1 MLIEYEDLVEQLT
14 KFRLEVID
22 ALAGIDA
29 ELDALHKAVVTRQP
43 VLPEQLNRLR
53 AKSRERL
60 GKFGEARSHKI
71 PLLHEKR

>member
-14 KFRLEVID
+14 RFRLEVID

-29 ELDALHKAVVTRQP
+29 ELDALHKTAVTKQP
-43 VLPEQLNRLR
+43 ILPEQLNRLR
-53 AKSRERL
+53 AKSRERIA
-60 GKFGEARSHKI
+60 KFAEIRSHKI